1 MMINT
6 DMLKEKI
13 SSSGYRFN
21 WIAKN
26 LGLSPF
32 GLRKKVQGV
41 TEFKVSEIAKITD
54 ILNLSYD
61 EREEIFFLQ
70 NLDT

>member
-1 MMINT
+1 MINT
-6 DMLKEKI
+6 EMLKEKI
-13 SSSGYRFN
+13 SLSGYRFN

-41 TEFKVSEIAKITD
+41 TEFKVSEIAKISD

-61 EREEIFFLQ
+61 EREEIFFLP
-70 NLDT
+70 NSDI